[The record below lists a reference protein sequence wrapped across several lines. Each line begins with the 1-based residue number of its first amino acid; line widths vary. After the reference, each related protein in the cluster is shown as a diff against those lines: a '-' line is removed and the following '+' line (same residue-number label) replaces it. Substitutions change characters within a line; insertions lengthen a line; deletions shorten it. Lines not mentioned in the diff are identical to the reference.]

1 MATIVREFLL
11 DAAPDEVWDAARDV
25 GALHTRLV
33 PGFVVDTVLEDGA
46 RRVTFTGG
54 FVARERIVDV
64 DDARRR
70 IAWSVVGSAHLEH
83 HNASLQ
89 LFADGARTRAVWIAD
104 VLPNAAAP
112 AVDAM
117 IGQGIA
123 AMQRR
128 FAAASRAAQ
137 R

>member
-1 MATIVREFLL
+1 MATIVREFHL
-11 DAAPDEVWDAARDV
+11 DATPEQVWDAARDV
-25 GALHTRLV
+25 DALHTRLV
-33 PGFVVDTVLEDGA
+33 PGFVVDTVVEGDA
-46 RRVTFTGG
+46 RRVTFADGL
-54 FVARERIVDV
+54 VARERIVDV

-70 IAWSVVGSAHLEH
+70 IAWSVVGSDRLEH

-104 VLPNAAAP
+104 VLPHAAAS
-112 AVDAM
+112 AIEAM
-117 IGQGIA
+117 IAQGVA

-128 FAAASRAAQ
+128 FAATVQ

>member
-11 DAAPDEVWDAARDV
+11 DAAPEEVWDAARDV

-46 RRVTFTGG
+46 RRVTFANGL
-54 FVARERIVDV
+54 VARERIVDV

-89 LFADGARTRAVWIAD
+89 LFADAAGTRAVWIAD
-104 VLPNAAAP
+104 VLPHTAAP

-128 FAAASRAAQ
+128 FATASRVAQ

>member
-33 PGFVVDTVLEDGA
+33 PGFVVDTVPEDGA
-46 RRVTFTGG
+46 RRVTFAGG
-54 FVARERIVDV
+54 LIARERIVDV
-64 DDARRR
+64 DDVHRR

-89 LFADGARTRAVWIAD
+89 LFADAAGTRAVWIAD
-104 VLPNAAAP
+104 VLPHAAAP
-112 AVDAM
+112 AMDAM
-117 IGQGIA
+117 IGQGVA

>member
-1 MATIVREFLL
+1 MASVRVELTVPVKSDL
-11 DAAPDEVWDAARDV
+11 IWDVFKDI
-25 GALHTRLV
+25 GAVHTRLAR
-33 PGFVVDTVLEDGA
+33 GFVTDCRPEGDA
-46 RRVTFTGG
+46 RVVTFANGM
-54 FVARERIVDV
+54 VARERIVDV

-70 IAWSVVGSAHLEH
+70 IAWSVVGSDRLEH

-104 VLPNAAAP
+104 VLPHAAAS
-112 AVDAM
+112 AIEAM
-117 IGQGIA
+117 IAQGVA

-128 FAAASRAAQ
+128 FAATVQ